1 MAKIVREIEIGI
13 DEIMDLIR
21 AKYGDDIK
29 EENFESNPYLEIG
42 ETGDYDR
49 GDWSR
54 VLKSITF
61 YIRENK

>member
-21 AKYGDDIK
+21 EKYGDNIK
-29 EENFESNPYLEIG
+29 EENFESNPYIELDEV
-42 ETGDYDR
+42 GDYDR

-61 YIRENK
+61 YIREQ

>member
-1 MAKIVREIEIGI
+1 MAKIVREIEIDF
-13 DEIMDLIR
+13 DEIMELIR
-21 AKYGDDIK
+21 GKYGNNIK
-29 EENFESNPYLEIG
+29 EENFESTPYLEID